1 MALSSIS
8 TLPCYLCYFQ
18 FLLAFLKASYVGE
31 SATSMNELA
40 RTTCVKIQQP
50 QTRVSGAVGEFIEDD
65 SRQRKRCHLYGTV
78 LHATSHNR
86 YMVSLDATPTPIVL
100 EVAWNSLR
108 VEHATAALPP
118 DIPDPS
124 VANVPVHLQEIAQ
137 EVIKEKLH
145 VSFFFSHKTTLFLS
159 WCTKLAELCHDC
171 HMPWDILMDLAI
183 CAPEI

>member
-65 SRQRKRCHLYGTV
+65 SRQRKRCHFYGTV

-86 YMVSLDATPTPIVL
+86 YMVSLHATPTPTVL
-100 EVAWNSLR
+100 EVA
-108 VEHATAALPP
+108 
-118 DIPDPS
+118 
-124 VANVPVHLQEIAQ
+124 
-137 EVIKEKLH
+137 
-145 VSFFFSHKTTLFLS
+145 
-159 WCTKLAELCHDC
+159 
-171 HMPWDILMDLAI
+171 
-183 CAPEI
+183 